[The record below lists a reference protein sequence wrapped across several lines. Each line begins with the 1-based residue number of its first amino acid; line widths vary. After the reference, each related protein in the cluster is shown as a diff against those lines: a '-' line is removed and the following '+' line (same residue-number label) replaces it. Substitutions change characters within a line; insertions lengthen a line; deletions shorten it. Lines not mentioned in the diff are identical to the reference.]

1 MNTQTTEQPG
11 RVLISG
17 ASFAGMTTAI
27 WMRRLGYEVTIVEQA
42 PGLRRG
48 GTPVDLRR
56 DAMDIFERM
65 DILPAVRAKALPPRT
80 TLIADL
86 DGTPIVTA
94 DPDEPDTVDA
104 SDRSIVIDEYEIH
117 RFDDVEVHRDDL
129 LDILHAEIRDHV
141 EVVFGD
147 SITALAETAD
157 GVRVSFRNGP
167 ERDFAMVLG
176 CDGNHSTVRRLWFGP
191 ESDHSHFLHHYTS
204 VTVVDDMFIQPWT
217 SRIQNAPGRTL
228 LLNSYAT
235 TTDVVFMF
243 HSDDEIPYDHHDIEQ
258 QKQIIRDKFADAGE
272 PFSGVLD
279 QALDADNFYFDKLS
293 QNRLPAWGSGRVA
306 LVGDAA
312 YCPSPAAGMGG
323 SVAILGA
330 TALYD
335 AFVTAGGDMVGAFA
349 EYERSFRPT
358 VEKIQSETVEFGLP
372 MISPDTDE
380 EIAARN
386 AQLLAM

>member
-1 MNTQTTEQPG
+1 MSTENTQQPS

-17 ASFAGMTTAI
+17 ASFAGMTAAI
-27 WMRRLGYEVTIVEQA
+27 WMRGLGYEVTIVEQA

-56 DAMDIFERM
+56 DAMEIFDRM
-65 DILPAVRAKALPPRT
+65 GILPAVRAKALPPRT
-80 TLIADL
+80 TVIANL
-86 DGTPIVTA
+86 DGAPIVTA
-94 DPDEPDTVDA
+94 DPDAPAAPNE
-104 SDRSIVIDEYEIH
+104 SIVIDEYEIH

-129 LDILHAEIRDHV
+129 LDILYAEIEGTV
-141 EVVFGD
+141 EIVFGD
-147 SITALAETAD
+147 SITSLTETDD
-157 GVRVSFRNGP
+157 GIRAAFRHGP
-167 ERDFAMVLG
+167 EREFAMVLG

-191 ESDHSHFLHHYTS
+191 ESDYSHFLHHYTS
-204 VTVVDDMFIQPWT
+204 VTVVQDRFIQPWT

-228 LLNSYAT
+228 LLNSYENS
-235 TTDVVFMF
+235 TDVVFMF
-243 HSDDEIPYDHHDIEQ
+243 QSDEEIAYDHHDLEA
-258 QKQIIRDKFADAGE
+258 QKQIIRNAFNDAGK
-272 PFSGVLD
+272 PFSDVLD
-279 QALDADNFYFDKLS
+279 QALSADNFYFDKLS
-293 QNRLPAWGSGRVA
+293 QNRLPAWSAGRVA

-335 AFVTAGGDMVGAFA
+335 AFVTADGDMAAAFA

-358 VEKIQSETVEFGLP
+358 AERIQSETEEFGLP
-372 MISPDTDE
+372 MIAPDTEE

>member
-1 MNTQTTEQPG
+1 MSTETMQQPD

-56 DAMDIFERM
+56 DAMEIFERM
-65 DILPAVRAKALPPRT
+65 GVLPAVRAKALPPRT
-80 TLIADL
+80 TVIADL
-86 DGTPIVTA
+86 DGTPVVTA
-94 DPDEPDTVDA
+94 DPDASGGSDA
-104 SDRSIVIDEYEIH
+104 SIVIDDYEIH

-129 LDILHAEIRDHV
+129 LDILFAEIEDTV
-141 EVVFGD
+141 EVTFSD
-147 SITALAETAD
+147 SITALTETPG
-157 GVRVSFRNGP
+157 GVRASFRHGP
-167 ERDFAMVLG
+167 EREFAMVLG
-176 CDGNHSTVRRLWFGP
+176 CDGNHSTVRRLSFGP
-191 ESDHSHFLHHYTS
+191 EADHSHFLHHYTS
-204 VTVVDDMFIQPWT
+204 VTVVQDMFIQPWT

-228 LLNSYAT
+228 LLNSYEHS
-235 TTDVVFMF
+235 TDVVFMF
-243 HSDDEIPYDHHDIEQ
+243 QSDEEIAYDHHDVEA
-258 QKQIIRDKFADAGE
+258 QKQIIREVFADAGQ
-272 PFSGVLD
+272 PFSDVFD
-279 QALDADNFYFDKLS
+279 QALNADNFYFDKLS
-293 QNRLPAWGSGRVA
+293 QNRLPAWSAGRIG

-335 AFVTAGGDMVGAFA
+335 AFVTTDGDVLAAFA

-358 VEKIQSETVEFGLP
+358 AEKIQSETEEFGLP

>member
-1 MNTQTTEQPG
+1 MSTENTQQPS

-17 ASFAGMTTAI
+17 ASFAGMTAAI
-27 WMRRLGYEVTIVEQA
+27 WMRGLGYEVTIVEQA

-56 DAMDIFERM
+56 DAMEIFDRM
-65 DILPAVRAKALPPRT
+65 GILPAVRAKALPPRT
-80 TLIADL
+80 TVIANL
-86 DGTPIVTA
+86 DGAPIVTA
-94 DPDEPDTVDA
+94 DPDAPAAPNE
-104 SDRSIVIDEYEIH
+104 SIVIDEYEIH

-129 LDILHAEIRDHV
+129 LDILYAEIEGTV
-141 EVVFGD
+141 EIVFGD
-147 SITALAETAD
+147 SITSLTETDD
-157 GVRVSFRNGP
+157 GIRAAFRHGP
-167 ERDFAMVLG
+167 EREFAMVLG

-191 ESDHSHFLHHYTS
+191 ESDYSHFLHHYTS
-204 VTVVDDMFIQPWT
+204 VTVVQDRFIQPWT

-228 LLNSYAT
+228 LLNSYENS
-235 TTDVVFMF
+235 TDVVFMF
-243 HSDDEIPYDHHDIEQ
+243 QSDEEIAYDHHDLEA
-258 QKQIIRDKFADAGE
+258 QKQIIRNAFNDAGK
-272 PFSGVLD
+272 PFSDVLD
-279 QALDADNFYFDKLS
+279 QALSADNFYFDKLS
-293 QNRLPAWGSGRVA
+293 QNRLPAWSAGRVA

-335 AFVTAGGDMVGAFA
+335 AFVTADGGMAAAFA

-358 VEKIQSETVEFGLP
+358 AERIQSETEEFGLP
-372 MISPDTDE
+372 MIAPDTEE